1 MLQDVH
7 QGRLNGTVSVD
18 TQKSSPQRQTAEV
31 VVRGTLQ
38 AQRAFMHVYM
48 HVLYDNIPAIPQ
60 LELVKETIAYITY
73 LESVL
78 HTSPAADKVCIFSA
92 AVD

>member
-1 MLQDVH
+1 
-7 QGRLNGTVSVD
+7 
-18 TQKSSPQRQTAEV
+18 
-31 VVRGTLQ
+31 
-38 AQRAFMHVYM
+38 MHVYM